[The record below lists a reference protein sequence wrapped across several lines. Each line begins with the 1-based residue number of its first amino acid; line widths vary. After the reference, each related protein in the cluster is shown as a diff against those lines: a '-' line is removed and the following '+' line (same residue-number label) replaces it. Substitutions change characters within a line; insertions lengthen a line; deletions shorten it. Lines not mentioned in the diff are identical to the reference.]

1 MFALKYLAEMSG
13 VLDKITVRAPATTA
27 NMGPGFDSL
36 GMALELFNTISIER
50 SDRFSIGITGN
61 GAGELSTG
69 PDNMVYRGIA
79 AVYDYL
85 GFEPPALAVK
95 CHNEIPLRRGL
106 GSSAAAIAGGMVA
119 ANLLT
124 GESAPREELLRLA
137 DDIEGHPDN
146 VAPALFGGCQIVIRE
161 GENLTSIPC
170 PVDERLKAVLL
181 VPDVEI
187 PTEEARRVMPANIP
201 MQDAVHNIGRAALL
215 ALSLSSGEAKHM
227 ALATQDVLHQP
238 YRSPLFPPMTGIF
251 EAAMEAGAC
260 GVFLSGSGSTIL
272 ALTDSSEEAIAEA
285 MLREARKQGVK
296 AATHVTRPSTS
307 GVSVVPEGE
316 F

>member
-1 MFALKYLAEMSG
+1 MSG

-50 SDRFSIGITGN
+50 SDRFSIRITGN
-61 GAGELSTG
+61 GAGELSKG

-79 AVYDYL
+79 AVYDHL
-85 GFEPPALAVK
+85 KLEPPPLAVK

-124 GESAPREELLRLA
+124 GDSVPGEELLRLA
-137 DDIEGHPDN
+137 DAIEGHPDN

-170 PVDERLKAVLL
+170 PVDERLSTVLL

-187 PTEEARRVMPANIP
+187 PTEEARGVMPTSIP

-215 ALSLSSGEAKHM
+215 ALALSRGDAEH
-227 ALATQDVLHQP
+227 LNVATQDVLHQP
-238 YRSPLFPPMTGIF
+238 YRAHLFSPMTGIF
-251 EAAMEAGAC
+251 GAAMAAGAC

-272 ALTDSSEEAIAEA
+272 AMADSNEESIAEA
-285 MLREARKQGVK
+285 MLKESRKQGVK
-296 AATHVTRPSTS
+296 ATTLVTRPSTL
-307 GVSVVPEGE
+307 GVSVVPEGGV
-316 F
+316 

>member
-1 MFALKYLAEMSG
+1 MSG
-13 VLDKITVRAPATTA
+13 ALDKITVRAPATTA
-27 NMGPGFDSL
+27 NMGPGFDSM

-50 SDRFSIGITGN
+50 SDRFSITVTGN
-61 GAGELSTG
+61 GEHELSTG
-69 PDNMVYRGIA
+69 PDNMVYRGVA

-85 GFEPPALAVK
+85 GSKPPPLAVI

-124 GESAPREELLRLA
+124 GGSIPLEELLRLA
-137 DDIEGHPDN
+137 DAIEGHPDN
-146 VAPALFGGCQIVIRE
+146 VAPALFGGCQVVIRE
-161 GENLTSIPC
+161 GERLVSVPC
-170 PVDERLKAVLL
+170 PVDEKFSAILL

-187 PTEEARRVMPANIP
+187 PTDEARVVMPKAIP

-215 ALSLSSGEAKHM
+215 ALSLSRGDDEYL

-251 EAAMEAGAC
+251 DAAVEAGAC

-272 ALTDSSEEAIAEA
+272 ALAESGERTVAEA
-285 MLREARKQGVK
+285 MLHEAERQGVK
-296 AATHVTRPSTS
+296 ATTHVTRPSAV
-307 GVSVVPEGE
+307 GVSVVTEGTG
-316 F
+316 